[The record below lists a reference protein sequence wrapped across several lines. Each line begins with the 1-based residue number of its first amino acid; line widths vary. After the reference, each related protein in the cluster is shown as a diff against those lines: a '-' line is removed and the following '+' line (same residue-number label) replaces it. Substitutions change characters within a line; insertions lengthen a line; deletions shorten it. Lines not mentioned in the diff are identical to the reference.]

1 MLPLRLGDP
10 EDFARVAAALR
21 GPDFEES
28 AVHRILRDSGNT
40 ALGAESIEPKVA
52 GGLAS
57 SSVLLRLFIEL
68 KRVPRAEVEAALD
81 RATVDSFLALDLMR
95 GGDADCFESPVF
107 LYPVGE
113 MLIASD
119 HYNKS
124 SGADSV
130 FPAIQTGTLHL
141 LKLLPRSAADDALD
155 LCSGTGICALVLSRY
170 VRHAVAADV
179 TARAAH
185 FAEFNRRL
193 NDCGN
198 VEIACGDLYGPVQ
211 GRTFD
216 RIVAHPPYMP
226 SVEEAKIWRDGGS
239 TGEAITR
246 RIVEGL
252 PTYLRPGGDFLALCL
267 GSERDEAPFHLRA
280 REWLGEA
287 EAEFNLIFAVRK
299 YLSPE
304 ELAGQVAGG
313 ENADGVE
320 RAFREAGV
328 TRFCYGA
335 LAIQRHEGAG
345 TRPWTMRTKLGA
357 STGADSFE
365 EVFGRSRACTQ
376 LEAVADL
383 RPRLAPTAKATVAH
397 RVDESKFVATEVLLE
412 TEFPFAHAIE
422 FEPWI
427 FPLAARFDGS
437 RNVATVYAEAKA
449 GEALP
454 AGFGFEDLASL
465 VAMLIIQGYLTIDKA

>member
-1 MLPLRLGDP
+1 MFPLRLGDP

-21 GPDFEES
+21 GRDFEES
-28 AVHRILRDSGNT
+28 AVHRILRDTGNT
-40 ALGAESIEPKVA
+40 ALGAESIEPKDA
-52 GGLAS
+52 GGLD
-57 SSVLLRLFIEL
+57 SSVLLKLFIEL
-68 KRVPRAEVEAALD
+68 KPVPRAEVEAAMD
-81 RATVDSFLALDLMR
+81 RATLDSFLALDLVR
-95 GGDADCFESPVF
+95 RGDADCLASPVF

-119 HYNKS
+119 HYDKS

-141 LKLLPRSAADDALD
+141 LKLLSRGVVDDALD
-155 LCSGTGICALVLSRY
+155 LCSGTGICALVLSRH

-179 TARAAH
+179 TARAGH

-193 NDCGN
+193 NDCRN

-226 SVEEAKIWRDGGS
+226 SAEDAKIWRDGGS

-304 ELAGQVAGG
+304 ELAGQIAGG
-313 ENADGVE
+313 ENAGGLE

-357 STGADSFE
+357 NTGADSFE
-365 EVFGRSRACTQ
+365 AVFGRSRECARPGA
-376 LEAVADL
+376 LADL
-383 RPRLAPTAKATVAH
+383 VPRLAPAARATVTH
-397 RVDESKFVATEVLLE
+397 RVDESKFVATDVLME
-412 TEFPFAHAIE
+412 TEFPFAHAMK

-437 RNVATVYAEAKA
+437 RNVARVYAEARA
-449 GEALP
+449 EEAVP
-454 AGFGFEDLASL
+454 ANFQFEDFVSL
-465 VAMLIIQGYLTIDKA
+465 VAMLIIQGYLTIDTP